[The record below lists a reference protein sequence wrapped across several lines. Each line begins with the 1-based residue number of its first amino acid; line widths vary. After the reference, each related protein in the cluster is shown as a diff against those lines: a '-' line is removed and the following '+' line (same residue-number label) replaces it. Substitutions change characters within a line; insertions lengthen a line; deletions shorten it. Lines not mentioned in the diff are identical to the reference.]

1 MDGPEGVVAY
11 VCPLKLELFYSS
23 PLNCYPNVIFLLWSL
38 LFFISEL
45 MDRIL
50 AVTYSCQ
57 LKIVIFIYPFL
68 LDTLMVPLN
77 WSPSYLTVISVRC
90 NSPAG
95 SQMYG

>member
-23 PLNCYPNVIFLLWSL
+23 PLNCYPNVIFLLWSPL
-38 LFFISEL
+38 SFISEL

-57 LKIVIFIYPFL
+57 LKIVIFIYSLFIGYL
-68 LDTLMVPLN
+68 NGAIELVTFVLDSNFCALQFTC
-77 WSPSYLTVISVRC
+77 R
-90 NSPAG
+90 
-95 SQMYG
+95 